1 MNKQL
6 VKINNTDLLVKEF
19 NGQRVVTFNDIDML
33 HERIEGTADRN
44 FRENKKHFIENEDY
58 FVLKKNQNNEIRGLE
73 IPNRGITLL
82 TESGYLMLV
91 KSLQDDLAWQVQRE
105 LVNNYFRVKSNF
117 NNQLPSIN
125 PVGLNDVDKFF
136 GGTQAVLQMFP
147 GMVNGLNKMI
157 GLVQDTVKVKDSQ
170 IDKALDLVG
179 MRSKNVTT
187 LTNHLKKVLGNKH
200 RMNVTANMEVYL
212 KAKRKIFEEY
222 GVTKWEEIPVL
233 KYNEV
238 MAFIEEAV

>member
-1 MNKQL
+1 MNNQIEQKLDSREVAEMMEISHTNLLQ
-6 VKINNTDLLVKEF
+6 KID
-19 NGQRVVTFNDIDML
+19 GI
-33 HERIEGTADRN
+33 
-44 FRENKKHFIENEDY
+44 NEDFRKMNIQFSKY
-58 FVLKKNQNNEIRGLE
+58 WEESSYQVVGQTRSYRCFLITKRGCEFLAHKTTGTKGNLFTDRYMDRFAE
-73 IPNRGITLL
+73 M
-82 TESGYLMLV
+82 EQQ
-91 KSLQDDLAWQVQRE
+91 LQA
-105 LVNNYFRVKSNF
+105 
-117 NNQLPSIN
+117 IN

-157 GLVQDTVKVKDSQ
+157 GLVRDTVKVKDSQ

>member
-1 MNKQL
+1 MNEAQKYFYGNKNIETQNQIEQKL
-6 VKINNTDLLVKEF
+6 DSREVAEMMEVSHADLLRK
-19 NGQRVVTFNDIDML
+19 IDG
-33 HERIEGTADRN
+33 I
-44 FRENKKHFIENEDY
+44 NEDFRKSKIAFSKY
-58 FVLKKNQNNEIRGLE
+58 WEESSYQVIGQTRNYRCFLITKRGCEFLAHKTTGTKGNLFT
-73 IPNRGITLL
+73 NRYMDRF
-82 TESGYLMLV
+82 TEMEQQ
-91 KSLQDDLAWQVQRE
+91 LQA
-105 LVNNYFRVKSNF
+105 
-117 NNQLPSIN
+117 IN

-200 RMNVTANMEVYL
+200 RMNVSANMEVYL

>member
-6 VKINNTDLLVKEF
+6 VKINNSDLLVKEF
-19 NGQRVVTFNDIDML
+19 NGQRVVTFKDIDML

>member
-1 MNKQL
+1 MNEAQKYFYGNKNIETQNQIEQKL
-6 VKINNTDLLVKEF
+6 DSREVAEMMEMEHSKLLRKID
-19 NGQRVVTFNDIDML
+19 DI
-33 HERIEGTADRN
+33 
-44 FRENKKHFIENEDY
+44 NEDFRKSKIGFSKY
-58 FVLKKNQNNEIRGLE
+58 WEESSYQVIGQTRNYRCFLITKRGCEFLAHKTTGTKGNLFT
-73 IPNRGITLL
+73 NRYMDRF
-82 TESGYLMLV
+82 TEMEQQ
-91 KSLQDDLAWQVQRE
+91 LQA
-105 LVNNYFRVKSNF
+105 
-117 NNQLPSIN
+117 IN

>member
-1 MNKQL
+1 MNNQIEQKLDSREVAEMMEISHTNLLQ
-6 VKINNTDLLVKEF
+6 KID
-19 NGQRVVTFNDIDML
+19 GI
-33 HERIEGTADRN
+33 
-44 FRENKKHFIENEDY
+44 NEDFRKMNIQFSKY
-58 FVLKKNQNNEIRGLE
+58 WEESSYQIVGQTRSYRCFLITKRGCEFLAHKTTGTKGNLFTDRYMDRFAE
-73 IPNRGITLL
+73 M
-82 TESGYLMLV
+82 EQQ
-91 KSLQDDLAWQVQRE
+91 LQT
-105 LVNNYFRVKSNF
+105 
-117 NNQLPSIN
+117 IN
-125 PVGLNDVDKFF
+125 PIGMNDVDKFF

-200 RMNVTANMEVYL
+200 RMNISANMEVYL

>member
-1 MNKQL
+1 MNNQIEQKLDSREVAEMMEISHTNLLQ
-6 VKINNTDLLVKEF
+6 KID
-19 NGQRVVTFNDIDML
+19 GI
-33 HERIEGTADRN
+33 
-44 FRENKKHFIENEDY
+44 NEDFRKMNIQFSKY
-58 FVLKKNQNNEIRGLE
+58 WEESSYQVVGQTRSYRCFLITKRGCEFLAHKTTGTKGNLFTDRYMDRFAE
-73 IPNRGITLL
+73 M
-82 TESGYLMLV
+82 EQQ
-91 KSLQDDLAWQVQRE
+91 LQA
-105 LVNNYFRVKSNF
+105 
-117 NNQLPSIN
+117 IN
-125 PVGLNDVDKFF
+125 PVGLNDVAKFF

>member
-1 MNKQL
+1 MNEAQKY
-6 VKINNTDLLVKEF
+6 F
-19 NGQRVVTFNDIDML
+19 YG
-33 HERIEGTADRN
+33 
-44 FRENKKHFIENEDY
+44 NKNIENQIEQKLDSREVAEMMEISHTNLLQKIDGINEDFRKMNIQFSKY
-58 FVLKKNQNNEIRGLE
+58 WEESSYQVVGQTRSYRCFLITKRGCEFLAHKTTGTKGNLFTDRYMDRFAE
-73 IPNRGITLL
+73 M
-82 TESGYLMLV
+82 EQQ
-91 KSLQDDLAWQVQRE
+91 LQA
-105 LVNNYFRVKSNF
+105 
-117 NNQLPSIN
+117 IN

-200 RMNVTANMEVYL
+200 RMNVTANMEIYL

>member
-1 MNKQL
+1 MNEAQKY
-6 VKINNTDLLVKEF
+6 F
-19 NGQRVVTFNDIDML
+19 YG
-33 HERIEGTADRN
+33 
-44 FRENKKHFIENEDY
+44 NKNIENQIEQKLDSREVAEMMEISHTNLLQKIDGINEDFRKMNIQFSKY
-58 FVLKKNQNNEIRGLE
+58 WEESSYQVVGQTRSYRCFLITKRGCEFLAHKTTGTKGNLFTDRYMDRFAE
-73 IPNRGITLL
+73 M
-82 TESGYLMLV
+82 EQQ
-91 KSLQDDLAWQVQRE
+91 LQA
-105 LVNNYFRVKSNF
+105 
-117 NNQLPSIN
+117 IN

>member
-1 MNKQL
+1 MNNQIEQKLDSREVAEMMEISHTNLLQ
-6 VKINNTDLLVKEF
+6 KID
-19 NGQRVVTFNDIDML
+19 GI
-33 HERIEGTADRN
+33 
-44 FRENKKHFIENEDY
+44 NEDFRKMNIQFSKY
-58 FVLKKNQNNEIRGLE
+58 WEESSYQVVGQTRSYRCFLITKRGCEFLAHKTTGTKGNLFTDRYMDRFAE
-73 IPNRGITLL
+73 M
-82 TESGYLMLV
+82 EQQ
-91 KSLQDDLAWQVQRE
+91 LQA
-105 LVNNYFRVKSNF
+105 
-117 NNQLPSIN
+117 IN
-125 PVGLNDVDKFF
+125 PVELNDVDKFF

-200 RMNVTANMEVYL
+200 RMNVSANMEVYL

>member
-1 MNKQL
+1 MQNQIEQKLDSREVAEMMEISHTNLLQ
-6 VKINNTDLLVKEF
+6 KID
-19 NGQRVVTFNDIDML
+19 GI
-33 HERIEGTADRN
+33 
-44 FRENKKHFIENEDY
+44 NEDFRKMNIQFSKY
-58 FVLKKNQNNEIRGLE
+58 WEESSYQVVGQTRSYRCFLITKRGCEFLAHKTTGTKGNLFTDRYMDRFAE
-73 IPNRGITLL
+73 M
-82 TESGYLMLV
+82 EQQ
-91 KSLQDDLAWQVQRE
+91 LQA
-105 LVNNYFRVKSNF
+105 
-117 NNQLPSIN
+117 IN

>member
-1 MNKQL
+1 MNEAQKYFYGNKNIENQIEQKL
-6 VKINNTDLLVKEF
+6 DSREVAEMMEMQHSDLLSKIDKINKDF
-19 NGQRVVTFNDIDML
+19 SQRKIPFTKYWEDSTYLDKQNKS
-33 HERIEGTADRN
+33 RRN
-44 FRENKKHFIENEDY
+44 FLITK
-58 FVLKKNQNNEIRGLE
+58 RGCEFLAHKTTGTKGNLFTDRYMDRFAE
-73 IPNRGITLL
+73 M
-82 TESGYLMLV
+82 EQQ
-91 KSLQDDLAWQVQRE
+91 LQA
-105 LVNNYFRVKSNF
+105 
-117 NNQLPSIN
+117 IN

>member
-1 MNKQL
+1 MDDFENKPEIVNKN
-6 VKINNTDLLVKEF
+6 VKTIDSREVAEMMEVNHGDLLKKIDGINKDFVESKISF
-19 NGQRVVTFNDIDML
+19 NKYWEENSYLDRLNRR
-33 HERIEGTADRN
+33 HRN
-44 FRENKKHFIENEDY
+44 FLITK
-58 FVLKKNQNNEIRGLE
+58 RGCEFLAHKTTGTKGNLFTDRYMDRFAE
-73 IPNRGITLL
+73 M
-82 TESGYLMLV
+82 EQQ
-91 KSLQDDLAWQVQRE
+91 LQA
-105 LVNNYFRVKSNF
+105 
-117 NNQLPSIN
+117 IN

>member
-1 MNKQL
+1 MNEAQKYFYGNKNIETQNQIEQKL
-6 VKINNTDLLVKEF
+6 DSREVAEMMEMEHSKLLRKID
-19 NGQRVVTFNDIDML
+19 DI
-33 HERIEGTADRN
+33 
-44 FRENKKHFIENEDY
+44 NEDFRKSKIGFSKY
-58 FVLKKNQNNEIRGLE
+58 WEESSYQVLGQTRSYRCFLITKRGCEFLAHKTTGTKGNLFTDRYMDRFAE
-73 IPNRGITLL
+73 M
-82 TESGYLMLV
+82 EQQ
-91 KSLQDDLAWQVQRE
+91 LQT
-105 LVNNYFRVKSNF
+105 
-117 NNQLPSIN
+117 IN
-125 PVGLNDVDKFF
+125 PIGMNDVDKFF

>member
-1 MNKQL
+1 MNNQIEQKLDSREVAEMMEISHTNLLQ
-6 VKINNTDLLVKEF
+6 KID
-19 NGQRVVTFNDIDML
+19 GI
-33 HERIEGTADRN
+33 
-44 FRENKKHFIENEDY
+44 NEDFRKMNIQFSKY
-58 FVLKKNQNNEIRGLE
+58 WEESSYQVVGQTRSYRCFLITKRGCEFLAHKTTGTKGNLFTDRYMDRFAE
-73 IPNRGITLL
+73 M
-82 TESGYLMLV
+82 EQQ
-91 KSLQDDLAWQVQRE
+91 LQA
-105 LVNNYFRVKSNF
+105 
-117 NNQLPSIN
+117 IN

-200 RMNVTANMEVYL
+200 RMNVSANMEVYL

>member
-1 MNKQL
+1 MNNQIEQKL
-6 VKINNTDLLVKEF
+6 DSREVAEMMEMEHPKLLRKID
-19 NGQRVVTFNDIDML
+19 DI
-33 HERIEGTADRN
+33 
-44 FRENKKHFIENEDY
+44 NEDFRKSKIGFSKY
-58 FVLKKNQNNEIRGLE
+58 WEESSYQVIGQTRNYRCFLITKRGCEFLAHKTTGTKGNLFT
-73 IPNRGITLL
+73 NRYMDRF
-82 TESGYLMLV
+82 TEMEQQ
-91 KSLQDDLAWQVQRE
+91 LQA
-105 LVNNYFRVKSNF
+105 
-117 NNQLPSIN
+117 IN
-125 PVGLNDVDKFF
+125 PIGLNDVDKFF

-200 RMNVTANMEVYL
+200 RMNVSANMEVYL

>member
-1 MNKQL
+1 MNEAQKY
-6 VKINNTDLLVKEF
+6 F
-19 NGQRVVTFNDIDML
+19 YG
-33 HERIEGTADRN
+33 
-44 FRENKKHFIENEDY
+44 NKNIENQIEQKLDSREVAEMMEISHTNLLQKIDGINEDFRKMNIQFSKY
-58 FVLKKNQNNEIRGLE
+58 WEESSYQVVGQTRSYRCFLITKRGCEFLAHKTTGTKGNLFTDRYMDRFAE
-73 IPNRGITLL
+73 M
-82 TESGYLMLV
+82 EQQ
-91 KSLQDDLAWQVQRE
+91 LQA
-105 LVNNYFRVKSNF
+105 
-117 NNQLPSIN
+117 IN
-125 PVGLNDVDKFF
+125 PVGLHDVDKFF

>member
-1 MNKQL
+1 MNEAQKY
-6 VKINNTDLLVKEF
+6 F
-19 NGQRVVTFNDIDML
+19 YG
-33 HERIEGTADRN
+33 
-44 FRENKKHFIENEDY
+44 NKNIENQIEQKLDSREVAEMMEISHTNLLQKIDGINEDFRKMNIQFSKY
-58 FVLKKNQNNEIRGLE
+58 WEESSYQVVGQTRSYRCFLITKRGCEFLAHKTTGTKGNLFTDRYMDRFAE
-73 IPNRGITLL
+73 M
-82 TESGYLMLV
+82 EQQ
-91 KSLQDDLAWQVQRE
+91 LQA
-105 LVNNYFRVKSNF
+105 
-117 NNQLPSIN
+117 IN

-200 RMNVTANMEVYL
+200 RMNVSANMEVYL

>member
-1 MNKQL
+1 MNEAQKYFYGNKNIETQNQIEQKL
-6 VKINNTDLLVKEF
+6 DSREVAEMMEISHTNLLQKID
-19 NGQRVVTFNDIDML
+19 GI
-33 HERIEGTADRN
+33 
-44 FRENKKHFIENEDY
+44 NEDFRKMNIQFSKY
-58 FVLKKNQNNEIRGLE
+58 WEESSYQVVGQTRSYRCFLITKRGCEFLAHKTTGTKGNLFTDRYMDRFAE
-73 IPNRGITLL
+73 M
-82 TESGYLMLV
+82 EQQ
-91 KSLQDDLAWQVQRE
+91 LQA
-105 LVNNYFRVKSNF
+105 
-117 NNQLPSIN
+117 IN

-200 RMNVTANMEVYL
+200 RMNVTANMEIYL